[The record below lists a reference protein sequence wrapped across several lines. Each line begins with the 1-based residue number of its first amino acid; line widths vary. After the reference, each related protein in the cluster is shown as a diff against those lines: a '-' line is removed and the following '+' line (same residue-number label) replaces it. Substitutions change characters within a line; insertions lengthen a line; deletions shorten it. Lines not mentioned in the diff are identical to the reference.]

1 MCECPVQGEGPKG
14 LKTEAAFS
22 PGFGSRTPSQSQVF
36 QEPRLNHRSPLR
48 ASRRKHISSHLE
60 QSFPGTSLVVQ
71 WLRSA
76 FPVQGTW
83 VQSLVGELR
92 SHMAKKK
99 KKRKKKKKKNGPF
112 LPHENLLTGQGITL
126 HILPKSQGLRRILSV
141 SPASL

>member
-1 MCECPVQGEGPKG
+1 MSAQCRARGPR
-14 LKTEAAFS
+14 
-22 PGFGSRTPSQSQVF
+22 GSRQKLHFRRGLGPGPLSQSQVF

-99 KKRKKKKKKNGPF
+99 KKNGPF

-126 HILPKSQGLRRILSV
+126 HVLPRSQGLKRILSV
-141 SPASL
+141 SPAAL